1 MDEDKMLNDVCDM
14 IDDHSLANI
23 RELRRFVKEH
33 GSDYNLPS
41 MKIINSV
48 LRSHT
53 ELIRLYFDGVYQKRK
68 YGQSYVDTHT
78 GEIKK

>member
-1 MDEDKMLNDVCDM
+1 MLNDASDL

-33 GSDYNLPS
+33 GTEYNLS
-41 MKIINSV
+41 SVKIINSV

-53 ELIRLYFDGVYQKRK
+53 ELIRLYYYTIIFF
-68 YGQSYVDTHT
+68 
-78 GEIKK
+78 IKWR